1 MKDELNGKIIEEA
14 YFLGIK
20 QYGYYYYDE
29 ENKRIEKSVFAGVT
43 RNSLSFQEIREISKG
58 KSLKKDIQNRFFKSF
73 NNLDVRIK
81 TTKLT
86 IKQNNDKN
94 LINNNYI
101 PKHIKDLN
109 HDLDN
114 RTLFNYLKNKVLS
127 ILKKFYK
134 LLD

>member
-1 MKDELNGKIIEEA
+1 M
-14 YFLGIK
+14 
-20 QYGYYYYDE
+20 
-29 ENKRIEKSVFAGVT
+29 
-43 RNSLSFQEIREISKG
+43 
-58 KSLKKDIQNRFFKSF
+58 
-73 NNLDVRIK
+73 DVRIK

-86 IKQNNDKN
+86 IKQNNEKN